1 MLNLLIAM
9 FKSLLIL
16 SVLFFAQTAEPSIL
30 SPQAGQTLRGQVQIT
45 GNLNIP
51 NFASAELAFSYAS
64 NPTDTLRPNSEQ
76 GWFTI
81 QKFSQPVTAQTLAI
95 WDTTLLTD
103 GDYILHLRVTLQD
116 GTSQDISISD
126 LKIRNDESPVTDT
139 PAPAEESS
147 SLLIT
152 ATPIPTINSA
162 TAAPIFPTPASLPS
176 NPASVTSTSI
186 YSYFARGGGITLVLF
201 AFFALILRL
210 RKN

>member
-16 SVLFFAQTAEPSIL
+16 SLLFFAQTAEPSIL
-30 SPQAGQTLRGQVQIT
+30 SPQTGQTLRGQVQIT

-51 NFASAELAFSYAS
+51 NFSSAELAFSYAS
-64 NPTDTLRPNSEQ
+64 NPADTLQPNSGQ
-76 GWFTI
+76 GWFTL
-81 QKFSQPVTAQTLAI
+81 QKFSQPVTAQTLAT

-103 GDYILHLRVTLQD
+103 GDYTLHLRVILQD

-162 TAAPIFPTPASLPS
+162 TAAPIFPPPASLPP
-176 NPASVTSTSI
+176 NPASVTSISI
-186 YSYFARGGGITLVLF
+186 FSYFAQGGFITLALF
-201 AFFALILRL
+201 VIFALILRL